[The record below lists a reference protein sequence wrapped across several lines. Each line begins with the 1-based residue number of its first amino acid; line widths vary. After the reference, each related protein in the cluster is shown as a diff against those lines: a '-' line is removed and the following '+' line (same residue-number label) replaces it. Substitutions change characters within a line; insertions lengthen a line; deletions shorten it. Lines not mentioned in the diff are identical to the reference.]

1 MRQETAAEII
11 AAMRAICPKVD
22 DLTPDGIDSLT
33 REIEHIGLPPD
44 RVMLIIN
51 ARTMHHRSGHRYP
64 TIGDIIAELRLVANS
79 ERQRAAPRSD
89 PRNWHPETKRELAA
103 MHEQATGRDGP
114 RGALLALIL
123 AARIDERRMIAM
135 IDDARR
141 QARVRRPFDESR
153 LAHFIPQVAGGVFA
167 QMVHQAR
174 EIGYVETVDTAAAC
188 EHMVG
193 LIIELVRAAGGDPEQ
208 IIEDSKKFSRHD

>member
-64 TIGDIIAELRLVANS
+64 TIGDILAELRLVANS

-89 PRNWHPETKRELAA
+89 PRNWNHETKRELAA
-103 MHEQATGRDGP
+103 LHEQATGRDGP

-135 IDDARR
+135 MDEAKR

-153 LAHFIPQVAGGVFA
+153 LAHFVPQVAGGVFA
-167 QMVHQAR
+167 RMVHQAR
-174 EIGYVETVDTAAAC
+174 ELGYVETVDIAAAS
-188 EHMVG
+188 EHLTG
-193 LIIELVRAAGGDPEQ
+193 LIVEAVRSAGHDPAQ
-208 IIEDSKKFSRHD
+208 IIEDSRKSSRHD

>member
-1 MRQETAAEII
+1 MRQDTATEII

-64 TIGDIIAELRLVANS
+64 TIGDILAELRLVANS
-79 ERQRAAPRSD
+79 ERQRAVPRSD
-89 PRNWHPETKRELAA
+89 PRNWHPDTRRELSA

-123 AARIDERRMIAM
+123 AARIDERRIIAM
-135 IDDARR
+135 MDEAKR

-153 LAHFIPQVAGGVFA
+153 LAHFVPQVAGGVFSK
-167 QMVHQAR
+167 MVEHAR
-174 EIGYVETVDTAAAC
+174 ECGHVETVDTAAVC
-188 EHMVG
+188 EYLSD
-193 LIIELVRAAGGDPEQ
+193 LIVEAVRSAGHDPAQ
-208 IIEDSKKFSRHD
+208 IIEDNKKSSRHD